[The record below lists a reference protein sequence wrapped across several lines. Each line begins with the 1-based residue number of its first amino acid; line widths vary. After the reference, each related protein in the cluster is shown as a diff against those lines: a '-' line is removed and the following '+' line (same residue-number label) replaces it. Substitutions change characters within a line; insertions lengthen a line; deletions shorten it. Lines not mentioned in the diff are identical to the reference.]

1 MNEGRTRRDPQ
12 AHHPGE
18 EEGKGP
24 ETDIGTL
31 LIVTSDFPPLA
42 GTNTQRVQSFVRH
55 LPDFGWRCRV
65 ITRAVEDM
73 GWIDSGEL
81 AHLPPDLAI
90 ERVPSPDPF
99 AVRRRRLGARP
110 YDIHAAGEAEWTP
123 SREEAGQGAGI
134 AERARKAV
142 SQWLH
147 DGLDYGW
154 YVPDSSRPWAD
165 AAARRGVR
173 IAGEGGADVLL
184 TSCPSYS
191 SHVAGL
197 KIKRRT
203 GLPWVA
209 DFRDLWVERPGRR
222 VRSRWHAFRDRHLEA
237 VVLREADRVVVTSP
251 AWQEALC
258 RQHGEWLREKMAWI
272 PNGYDPSKDS
282 GMPRAGDRD
291 RYVLRLVY
299 TGAMDAS
306 VSPLPL
312 IEALGRL
319 KERHPHLMGRFQ
331 VRLVGYAGH
340 ELSRLESAI
349 AGHGLE
355 PYVELLGTQSHERC
369 LREQAEADVLL
380 LFSAPCHRDTI
391 TGKSF
396 EYMRS
401 GRPILAMI
409 PRSGAQAQILRAANT
424 AWILD
429 YSDVDGAMRT
439 LERLARGPGAP
450 RVEPRWDYIR
460 QFDRHA
466 LAGTLAGVLAALP
479 AGRA

>member
-1 MNEGRTRRDPQ
+1 MNEGRTRRGPRAHQ
-12 AHHPGE
+12 AGQE
-18 EEGKGP
+18 EAKGP
-24 ETDIGTL
+24 APEVGTL
-31 LIVTSDFPPLA
+31 LIVASDFPPLA

-81 AHLPPDLAI
+81 AHLPPDVAI
-90 ERVPSPDPF
+90 DRVPSPDPF
-99 AVRRRRLGARP
+99 AVRRRRLGVRP
-110 YDIHAAGEAEWTP
+110 YDIHAAGDVDGAP
-123 SREEAGQGAGI
+123 PREEASRETGGADRI
-134 AERARKAV
+134 RKAV

-154 YVPDSSRPWAD
+154 YVPDSARPWAD

-173 IAGEGGADVLL
+173 IAREGGADVLF

-197 KIKRRT
+197 RIKRRT

-209 DFRDLWVERPGRR
+209 DFRDLWVERPGRE
-222 VRSRWHAFRDRHLEA
+222 VRSRWHAFRDRRLEA
-237 VVLREADRVVVTSP
+237 AVLREADRVVVTSP
-251 AWQEALC
+251 AWQEDLC
-258 RQHGEWLREKMAWI
+258 RQHGKWLREKMAWI
-272 PNGYDPSKDS
+272 PNGYDPSKDPAL
-282 GMPRAGDRD
+282 PRGGEGD
-291 RYVLRLVY
+291 RYVLRFVY

-306 VSPLPL
+306 VSPLPF

-319 KERHPHLMGRFQ
+319 KARHPHLVGRFQ
-331 VRLVGYAGH
+331 VRLIGYAGQ

-349 AGHGLE
+349 AEHGLE
-355 PYVELLGTQSHERC
+355 PYIELLGTQSHARC

-396 EYMRS
+396 EYLRS

-409 PRSGAQAQILRAANT
+409 PRAGAQARILRAANT

-429 YSDVDGAMRT
+429 YPDVDGASQT

-466 LAGTLAGVLAALP
+466 LAGTLAGTLTVLAG
-479 AGRA
+479 GRA